1 MSDRIAS
8 PYVTRFAPAPTGF
21 LHLGHVVNALHVWGM
36 AREAGGLVRLRIE
49 DHDRQRCRPEYE
61 EAILQDLIWLG
72 FEADGLVVR
81 QREREHV
88 YQAALAR
95 LVEQGLVYGCRC
107 TRADLDQVAPGA
119 DGERRYPGTCRSRG
133 IALTAEV
140 GWRVRF
146 EPGGE
151 SFEDWLCGTQ
161 VQDPRRSAETCSF
174 ATGSGTGPTSSPSW
188 PTTSS
193 KASPR

>member
-1 MSDRIAS
+1 M
-8 PYVTRFAPAPTGF
+8 
-21 LHLGHVVNALHVWGM
+21 
-36 AREAGGLVRLRIE
+36 
-49 DHDRQRCRPEYE
+49 
-61 EAILQDLIWLG
+61 
-72 FEADGLVVR
+72 R

-107 TRADLDQVAPGA
+107 TRADLEQVEPGA

-133 IALTAEV
+133 IGLTEEV

-151 SFEDWLCGTQ
+151 SFEDRLCGTQ
-161 VQDPRRSAETCSF
+161 VQDPSAQCGDLLIRDRLGNWTYQFAVVADDLEQGITEVIRGLDLLPSTGRQIRLGAVARPRAAAAICPPPARHEVRR
-174 ATGSGTGPTSSPSW
+174 PTS
-188 PTTSS
+188 
-193 KASPR
+193 